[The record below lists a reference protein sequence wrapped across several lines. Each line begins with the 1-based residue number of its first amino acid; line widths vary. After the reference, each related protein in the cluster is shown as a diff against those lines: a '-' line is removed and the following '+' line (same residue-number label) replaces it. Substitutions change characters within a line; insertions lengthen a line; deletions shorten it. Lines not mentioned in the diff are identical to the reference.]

1 MGKMFPAERKSKILE
16 YLKKKQRAT
25 VKELSSLV
33 GVSEATLRSDLQLM
47 EEEGLLQR
55 THGGAM
61 IAEEMQTDTAFAV
74 REKRNN
80 EEKSAIGS
88 KAAMLPQD
96 GQCILL
102 DASSTALEMAKAL
115 KSRQIRLT
123 VVTNGIYS
131 ALELKENP
139 NFTVIV
145 VGGVIRA
152 GSVGLEG
159 MLGSSV
165 LNQIHIDTMY
175 ASAHGFTLEDGM
187 MDFNV
192 YEVDLKRAMVQAS
205 SQVIGLLDHTKLG
218 KRSISSFASTRDIGT
233 IITDANAPQS
243 FIDQLQQQKI
253 KVDIIPP
260 TVYAN

>member
-1 MGKMFPAERKSKILE
+1 MFPAERKSKILE
-16 YLKKKQRAT
+16 YLKKQQRAT
-25 VKELSSLV
+25 VKELSCLV
-33 GVSEATLRSDLQLM
+33 GVSEATLRSDLQVM
-47 EEEGLLQR
+47 EEEGSLQR

-61 IAEEMQTDTAFAV
+61 IADDMQTDTSFAV

-80 EEKSAIGS
+80 AEKSAIGS

-96 GQCILL
+96 GECILL

-115 KSRQIRLT
+115 KNRQIRLI
-123 VVTNGIYS
+123 VVTNGIYT

-152 GSVGLEG
+152 GSAGLEG

-165 LNQIHIDTMY
+165 LNQIHMDTMY
-175 ASAHGFTLEDGM
+175 TSAHGFTLEDGM

-192 YEVDLKRAMVQAS
+192 YEVELKRAMIQAS
-205 SQVIGLLDHTKLG
+205 SQVIALLDHTKLD
-218 KRSISSFASTRDIGT
+218 KRSISSFASAQDIAAM
-233 IITDANAPQS
+233 IMDSKAPQS

-253 KVDIIPP
+253 KVDIVPP
-260 TVYAN
+260 NVYTN